1 LATGEKRG
9 HLESSEED
17 AADGVG
23 KAADDSSTA
32 AGSQRTQPRGYIEAR
47 SKRQKL
53 KEKKRRQ
60 KERKKAAR
68 GDAEMREEERSTEE
82 EDSPEPSTF
91 FLPDDHTHSFPVW
104 AEGLQS
110 K

>member
-1 LATGEKRG
+1 MG
-9 HLESSEED
+9 
-17 AADGVG
+17 
-23 KAADDSSTA
+23 ADDSPTA
-32 AGSQRTQPRGYIEAR
+32 VGSQRSQPRGYIEAK

-60 KERKKAAR
+60 KERKKAVR
-68 GDAEMREEERSTEE
+68 GGEAGMREDERSTEE
-82 EDSPEPSTF
+82 EDSPDPLTF
-91 FLPDDHTHSFPVW
+91 SLSYNHLHSIPNW